1 MAVNESSSWD
11 PRKNEERAQADGE
24 IDVNQDGAPRGFSRG
39 QGVPPVFGGVGGGG
53 SVRHR
58 LESVFIFLL

>member
-39 QGVPPVFGGVGGGG
+39 QGVPPVFGGLVGGGG
-53 SVRHR
+53 
-58 LESVFIFLL
+58 L